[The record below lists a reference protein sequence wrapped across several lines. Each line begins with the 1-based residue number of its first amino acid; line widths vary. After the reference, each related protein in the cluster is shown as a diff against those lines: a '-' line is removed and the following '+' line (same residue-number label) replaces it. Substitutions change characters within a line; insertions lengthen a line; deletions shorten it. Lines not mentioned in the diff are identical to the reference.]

1 MSENRL
7 CGAATALMWSNMLV
21 SHSAISRRVS
31 GSFERHSPPLP
42 VSTPSWANWTWKAPA
57 TIQATGR
64 REAPSF
70 LSVPSDSNA
79 EKPLGTD
86 TPVANPTT
94 SHPNYRMI
102 SPTKPHATP
111 KTEPC
116 G

>member
-21 SHSAISRRVS
+21 SHSAISRR
-31 GSFERHSPPLP
+31 GERLVRTPLSAFAG
-42 VSTPSWANWTWKAPA
+42 VYAQLGELDVKAPA